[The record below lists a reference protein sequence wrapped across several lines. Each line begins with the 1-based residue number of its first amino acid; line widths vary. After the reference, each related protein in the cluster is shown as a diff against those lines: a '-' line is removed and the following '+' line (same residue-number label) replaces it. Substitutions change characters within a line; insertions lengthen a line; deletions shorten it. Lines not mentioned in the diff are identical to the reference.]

1 MFSPVQTLQIYL
13 SLELELMC
21 LVHMISNKNHM
32 KYYDVSL
39 LDLSNIKILGSE
51 SSHTLPYE
59 VNQKFRSLTLLK
71 ILILLP
77 DDM

>member
-1 MFSPVQTLQIYL
+1 
-13 SLELELMC
+13 
-21 LVHMISNKNHM
+21 M

-39 LDLSNIKILGSE
+39 LYLSNIKILGSE

-59 VNQKFRSLTLLK
+59 ANQKFRSLTLLK